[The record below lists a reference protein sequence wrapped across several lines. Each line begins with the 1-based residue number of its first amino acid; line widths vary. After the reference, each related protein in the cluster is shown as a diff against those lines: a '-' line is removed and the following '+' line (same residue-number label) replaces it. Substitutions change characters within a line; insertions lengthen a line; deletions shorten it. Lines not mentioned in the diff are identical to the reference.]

1 MARMKDLF
9 TWFMDKYDIYDEDN
23 DEWQYLNMLFLV
35 DVPPEKGKGVRI
47 IVKHKGDDP
56 QDYIMDLYEGTDYK
70 ADPTPDEMFKVI
82 TDAVDNIMEYMP
94 KE

>member
-35 DVPPEKGKGVRI
+35 DVPPEKGK
-47 IVKHKGDDP
+47 
-56 QDYIMDLYEGTDYK
+56 
-70 ADPTPDEMFKVI
+70 
-82 TDAVDNIMEYMP
+82 
-94 KE
+94 